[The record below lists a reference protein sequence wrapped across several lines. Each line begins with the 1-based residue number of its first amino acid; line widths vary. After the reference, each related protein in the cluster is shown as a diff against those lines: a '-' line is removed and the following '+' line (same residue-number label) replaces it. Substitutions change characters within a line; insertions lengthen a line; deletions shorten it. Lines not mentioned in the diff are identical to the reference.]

1 MQFYELVI
9 CVVVTVN
16 ICFLFIFSFSGVNRD
31 AVNIFRESEK
41 LLNYT
46 KQTVVGSDKN
56 SLLCYLRIEIN
67 HFISVD

>member
-1 MQFYELVI
+1 M
-9 CVVVTVN
+9 VVSVN
-16 ICFLFIFSFSGVNRD
+16 ICFVFIFSFRGVNRD
-31 AVNIFRESEK
+31 AVNIFGESEK